1 MFSVLSPTYQ
11 NNCLGNNE
19 ESLMLDFR
27 DHSHAEYGNSV
38 TMIVIWSLFFYP
50 RGKKEDFVAK
60 GDFMRLKA

>member
-27 DHSHAEYGNSV
+27 DHSHAEYGNFIFS
-38 TMIVIWSLFFYP
+38 P
-50 RGKKEDFVAK
+50 AREKEDFVAK
-60 GDFMRLKA
+60 GDSMRLKA